1 MTRPVFFRTQ
11 EPVSLLGLKAWLAS
25 RSDSTAAAELASS
38 HLVAT
43 PPPSLPSSSFS
54 SSRSEAVLA
63 GAAPTSSS
71 YPSSHPA
78 VPPAARAEPPPP
90 LPFQKLASLIASGRV
105 DEIPVMDIEEKVVEV
120 GVVSHTRRQMYSRN
134 ERADLVD
141 SNLRSPR
148 MWRYFSRGRSL
159 GSEIRMRS
167 VDWEEEK
174 GKVMR
179 CTWNIAG

>member
-11 EPVSLLGLKAWLAS
+11 EPVSLLGLNAWLAS

-38 HLVAT
+38 HLVAA
-43 PPPSLPSSSFS
+43 PPPSLPSSSSS

-63 GAAPTSSS
+63 GAAPTSSF

-120 GVVSHTRRQMYSRN
+120 GVVSHTRRQMYSRGTR
-134 ERADLVD
+134 ELMLSIQTSGAQGCGDT
-141 SNLRSPR
+141 SA
-148 MWRYFSRGRSL
+148 
-159 GSEIRMRS
+159 
-167 VDWEEEK
+167 EEEALGARLEWDLLIVRK
-174 GKVMR
+174 R
-179 CTWNIAG
+179 RAR